1 MSQTRSTTHKSNK
14 LVSRIKQGQFMTQK
28 ESNHW
33 SNRVKSWFEF
43 GRRNLG
49 RAGLNNESIAVKFWV
64 ERGQI
69 MRRSGSIESERVE
82 SLVKQ
87 GRVAK

>member
-1 MSQTRSTTHKSNK
+1 
-14 LVSRIKQGQFMTQK
+14 MTQK

-49 RAGLNNESIAVKFWV
+49 RAGSNNESIAVKFWV

-69 MRRSGSIESERVE
+69 RRRSGSVESERVE
-82 SLVKQ
+82 SLVKE